1 MWPVHA
7 MKGVNLHCIISCYP
21 SAHPSLHRCLGR
33 GKRTQPNAAEFE
45 GKENSAKDKYSFL
58 IHYLNSLA
66 SKYTLPTNEVVR
78 ARTTNLHNQELSK
91 WLLKSKYL
99 FMHII
104 LPY

>member
-45 GKENSAKDKYSFL
+45 GKENSAEDKYSSL

-66 SKYTLPTNEVVR
+66 SKYTLPTNVTIAQRSEALAENPGKR
-78 ARTTNLHNQELSK
+78 KRNTFN
-91 WLLKSKYL
+91 
-99 FMHII
+99 I
-104 LPY
+104 LGSAG